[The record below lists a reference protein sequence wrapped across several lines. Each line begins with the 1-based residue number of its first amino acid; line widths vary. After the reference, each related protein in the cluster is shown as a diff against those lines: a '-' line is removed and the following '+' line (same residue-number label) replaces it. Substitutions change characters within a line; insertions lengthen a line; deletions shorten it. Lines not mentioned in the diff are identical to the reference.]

1 MHKQNIQYR
10 IDNAQDVNIILPMYN
25 LIEYNDN
32 YSKTSEFYVNTTKMN
47 PMIT

>member
-10 IDNAQDVNIILPMYN
+10 IDNAQDINIILPMYN

-32 YSKTSEFYVNTTKMN
+32 YSKTSEVYVNTTKMN